1 MEVSSCPLRPPLMPQ
16 KAAKGADA
24 SRIIQT
30 LLLITTYTLLL
41 TTCYLLLIPTTYYL
55 LLLLQLLQLLILLLP
70 LLRRVIFRSFYFEWQ
85 AQRSTA
91 LSPCMRG
98 GLQPIIVC
106 SLTLVAAA
114 PTCSCG
120 VSPWGIAADGRDPA
134 APGARANL
142 AT

>member
-1 MEVSSCPLRPPLMPQ
+1 MGNAPSPVFF
-16 KAAKGADA
+16 
-24 SRIIQT
+24 T
-30 LLLITTYTLLL
+30 LPTLLL

-70 LLRRVIFRSFYFEWQ
+70 LLRRVIFFVVFTSIGYSTVWQ
-85 AQRSTA
+85 AQRSAA
-91 LSPCMRG
+91 LFLCMHG
-98 GLQPIIVC
+98 GLRPILVC
-106 SLTLVAAA
+106 LLTLGAAA
-114 PTCSCG
+114 PTRSCG